1 VRDVG
6 SSLRK
11 AAVLLTLASAI
22 FGCSSMPV
30 QEVSDARQ
38 AITSA
43 RAAGGD
49 RYTPQTLE
57 QAERLIDQALA
68 DLALGHYHS
77 ARVAAL
83 TAKRRAIYAREAAL
97 SVQPVN

>member
-1 VRDVG
+1 MRDAG

-11 AAVLLTLASAI
+11 ALALLTLTGAI
-22 FGCSSMPV
+22 FGCSSLPV

-38 AITSA
+38 AISSA
-43 RAAGGD
+43 RAAGGE

-68 DLALGHYHS
+68 DLALGHYRS
-77 ARVAAL
+77 ARTAAL
-83 TAKRRAIYAREAAL
+83 TAKQRAIYAREAAL
-97 SVQPVN
+97 SVQPTN